1 MSSFFDTAYEGC
13 PPWDLGRPQ
22 PAVVELAPEIVGSV
36 LDLGCGT
43 GEHALY
49 LAERGHEVLGI
60 DLAPR
65 AIEIARAK
73 ARERNLEARFLVWD
87 ALRAHE
93 LGRAFDTALDVG
105 LFHTL
110 RDEER
115 ERYARSLRD
124 ALPPGGRAFI
134 LCWSERNPPGLGPRR
149 VTRIELR
156 STFTAAGLRVEAIRP
171 ARLESRLEIGMA
183 HAWLARLRRS

>member
-1 MSSFFDTAYEGC
+1 MSSFFDTAYEGR

-73 ARERNLEARFLVWD
+73 ARERNLGARFLVWD

-110 RDEER
+110 RDDER
-115 ERYARSLRD
+115 DRYARSLRD
-124 ALPPGGRAFI
+124 ALAPGGRAFI
-134 LCWSERNPPGLGPRR
+134 LCWSDRNPPGFGPRR

-171 ARLESRLEIGMA
+171 ARLESGLEVGA
-183 HAWLARLRRS
+183 VHAWLARLRRS